1 MGPKVWRQVRRLSPG
16 RRRDTTLI
24 DDELLVAMLDLF
36 EEHVYVGVVT
46 PDKRYEGRYA
56 SSTIERF
63 VGGQHA
69 PGAEYG
75 GLWETLVHPD
85 DRTTREEFH
94 ARILAGE
101 ESETTYRVVGLDGV
115 TRNIHDYARP
125 VPRADGSVLVQGII
139 SDVTHRTE
147 ADARA
152 SEAAERFFTLL
163 SVVGEHVY
171 VAAAYPDGS
180 LEELF
185 QGPGADRLLGGAD
198 PDAEMSNW
206 EAAIHPE
213 DFAAYE
219 AYNQSLLRGRRSE
232 VEYRLRG
239 ADGVTRWVH
248 DRAATRDR
256 PDGSVE
262 ISGIVSDVTERRR
275 LEDELRTTMAGM
287 ETAHQELEEAR
298 QAAEL
303 IAHTDELT
311 GTLSRRRFA
320 ALAADAS
327 PHNRGVLLLDA
338 DHFKRV
344 NDRYGHAMG
353 DRVLM
358 ELAARI
364 RAELAEGDLVARWGG
379 EEFVVLIAGVETDA
393 ELRRRAEAI
402 RAAVQ
407 TPAMVCG
414 PSLIDLSVSIG
425 GARASMAMDLDRLV
439 DDADRALYV
448 AKARGR
454 NQVCLASD
462 SLRAETPTRAESDCG
477 PLRTA
482 WALARATIVGQPEVQ
497 EHITSVAD
505 LCAAVAGRL
514 GLDDAGVLRCRLA
527 GLLHDVGKVAVPDAI
542 LHKPGPLTPSEWLTM
557 RRHCEH
563 SETIVLGFDDLRELA
578 PIVRHHHERFD
589 GEGYPDRVSG
599 DAIPLE
605 ARILAATD
613 TYSAIIAHRPYS
625 AARTPEEAV
634 AELHRV
640 SGSQLDPRVVN
651 ALLAHLHASAVTPR
665 AEPERRLIHIAG

>member
-1 MGPKVWRQVRRLSPG
+1 MRCNVWHWLRQHSPG
-16 RRRDTTLI
+16 RRLNTTLI

-46 PDKRYEGRYA
+46 PDRRYEGRYA

-85 DRTTREEFH
+85 DRATREEFH
-94 ARILAGE
+94 ARVLAGE

-115 TRNIHDYARP
+115 TRSIHDYARP
-125 VPRADGSVLVQGII
+125 VPRPDGSVLVQGII
-139 SDVTHRTE
+139 SDVTHTTE

-198 PDAEMSNW
+198 PDAAMSNW

-219 AYNQSLLRGRRSE
+219 AYNKSLLRGRRSE

-275 LEDELRTTMAGM
+275 LEDELRTTMAEM
-287 ETAHQELEEAR
+287 EAAHQELEEAR

-311 GTLSRRRFA
+311 GTLSRRRFG
-320 ALAADAS
+320 ALAAAAAQRD
-327 PHNRGVLLLDA
+327 RGVLLLDA
-338 DHFKRV
+338 DHFKRI
-344 NDRYGHAMG
+344 NDRYGHAIG

-364 RAELAEGDLVARWGG
+364 RAELADGELLARWGG
-379 EEFVVLIAGVETDA
+379 EEFVVLLAGVESDA
-393 ELRRRAEAI
+393 ELHRRAEAI
-402 RAAVQ
+402 RSAVQ

-425 GARASMAMDLDRLV
+425 GARAPMAMDLDRLI

-462 SLRAETPTRAESDCG
+462 SLRAETPTRAESDYG

-482 WALARATIVGQPEVQ
+482 WALARATSLGQPEVQ
-497 EHITSVAD
+497 EHITTVAD
-505 LCAAVAGRL
+505 LCAAVATRL

-542 LHKPGPLTPSEWLTM
+542 LRKPGPLTPSEWETM
-557 RRHCEH
+557 RTHPAH

-589 GEGYPDRVSG
+589 GEGYPDRLNG
-599 DAIPLE
+599 EAIPLE
-605 ARILAATD
+605 SRILAATD
-613 TYSAIIAHRPYS
+613 TYSAIIAQRPYS

-634 AELHRV
+634 AELRRV

-651 ALLAHLHASAVTPR
+651 SLLAHLHASAITPQ
-665 AEPERRLIHIAG
+665 AELSVA

>member
-1 MGPKVWRQVRRLSPG
+1 MRWKLWQKLRHHSPG
-16 RRRDTTLI
+16 RRLHTTLI

-36 EEHVYVGVVT
+36 EEHVYIGVIT
-46 PDKRYEGRYA
+46 PDNRYEGRYA

-85 DRTTREEFH
+85 DRATREEFH
-94 ARILAGE
+94 ARVLAGE

-115 TRNIHDYARP
+115 TRSIHDYARP
-125 VPRADGSVLVQGII
+125 VPRPDGSVLVQGII

-147 ADARA
+147 ADERA
-152 SEAAERFFTLL
+152 SEAADRFFTLL

-171 VAAAYPDGS
+171 VAAALPDGS

-198 PDAEMSNW
+198 PDTAMTNW
-206 EAAIHPE
+206 ETAIHP
-213 DFAAYE
+213 DDRPAYDGFNE
-219 AYNQSLLRGRRSE
+219 SLRLGRRSE
-232 VEYRLRG
+232 AEYRLRG

-275 LEDELRTTMAGM
+275 LEDELRKTMGEM

-320 ALAADAS
+320 ALAAGAAQRD
-327 PHNRGVLLLDA
+327 RGVLLLDA
-338 DHFKRV
+338 DHFKRI

-358 ELAARI
+358 ELADRI
-364 RAELAEGDLVARWGG
+364 RGELAEGDLLARWGG

-393 ELRRRAEAI
+393 ELTARAEAI
-402 RAAVQ
+402 RSAVQ
-407 TPAMVCG
+407 TPAMVCADR
-414 PSLIDLSVSIG
+414 PIDLSVSIG
-425 GARASMAMDLDRLV
+425 GTRASSAIDLDRLV

-454 NQVCLASD
+454 NQVCLTSD
-462 SLRAETPTRAESDCG
+462 SSFAETPARAESDSG

-482 WALARATIVGQPEVQ
+482 WALAHATSLGQPGVQ
-497 EHITSVAD
+497 EHLIAVAD
-505 LCAAVAGRL
+505 LCAAVATRL
-514 GLDDAGVLRCRLA
+514 GLDDAGILRCRLA
-527 GLLHDVGKVAVPDAI
+527 GLLHDIGKVAVPDAI
-542 LHKPGPLTPSEWLTM
+542 LYKPGALTESEWAIM
-557 RRHCEH
+557 RSHCAHGE
-563 SETIVLGFDDLRELA
+563 SIVLGFDDLRELA

-589 GEGYPDRVSG
+589 GEGYPDRLSG
-599 DAIPLE
+599 EAIPIE
-605 ARILAATD
+605 ARIIAATD
-613 TYSAIIAHRPYS
+613 TYSAIIAHRAYR

-634 AELHRV
+634 AELRGA
-640 SGSQLDPRVVN
+640 SASQLDPRVVN
-651 ALLAHLHASAVTPR
+651 SLLAHLDASANTPEVELR
-665 AEPERRLIHIAG
+665 TAALSAF

>member
-1 MGPKVWRQVRRLSPG
+1 MRCNVWHRLRQHSPG
-16 RRRDTTLI
+16 RRLHTTLI

-85 DRTTREEFH
+85 DRATREEFH
-94 ARILAGE
+94 ARVLAGE

-115 TRNIHDYARP
+115 TRSIHDYARP
-125 VPRADGSVLVQGII
+125 VRRPDGSVLVQGII
-139 SDVTHRTE
+139 SDVTHTTE

-152 SEAAERFFTLL
+152 SEAAGRFFTLL

-198 PDAEMSNW
+198 PDAAMSNW

-219 AYNQSLLRGRRSE
+219 AYNESLLRGRRSD

-275 LEDELRTTMAGM
+275 LEDELRTTMAEM
-287 ETAHQELEEAR
+287 AAAHQELEEAR

-311 GTLSRRRFA
+311 GTLTRRRFA
-320 ALAADAS
+320 ALAAAAAQHD
-327 PHNRGVLLLDA
+327 RGVLLLDA
-338 DHFKRV
+338 DHFKRI

-358 ELAARI
+358 ELAARV

-379 EEFVVLIAGVETDA
+379 EEFVVLLAGVETDA

-402 RAAVQ
+402 RSAVQ

-414 PSLIDLSVSIG
+414 ASLIDLSVSIG
-425 GARASMAMDLDRLV
+425 GARAPTVMDLDRLV

-454 NQVCLASD
+454 NQVCLTSD
-462 SLRAETPTRAESDCG
+462 SSFAESPARESECG

-482 WALARATIVGQPEVQ
+482 WALAHATSLGQPGVQ
-497 EHITSVAD
+497 EHLIAVAD
-505 LCAAVAGRL
+505 LCAAVATRL
-514 GLDDAGVLRCRLA
+514 GLDDAAVLRCRLA
-527 GLLHDVGKVAVPDAI
+527 GLLHDIGKVAVPDAI
-542 LHKPGPLTPSEWLTM
+542 LHKPGSLTPSEWAIM
-557 RRHCEH
+557 RSHCAHGE
-563 SETIVLGFDDLRELA
+563 SIVLGFDDLRELA

-589 GEGYPDRVSG
+589 GDGYPDRLSG
-599 DAIPLE
+599 ETIPIE
-605 ARILAATD
+605 ARIIAATD
-613 TYSAIIAHRPYS
+613 TYSAIIAHRAYR

-634 AELHRV
+634 AELRGA

-651 ALLAHLHASAVTPR
+651 SLLAHLDAPANKPQVEARTAALSAF
-665 AEPERRLIHIAG
+665 